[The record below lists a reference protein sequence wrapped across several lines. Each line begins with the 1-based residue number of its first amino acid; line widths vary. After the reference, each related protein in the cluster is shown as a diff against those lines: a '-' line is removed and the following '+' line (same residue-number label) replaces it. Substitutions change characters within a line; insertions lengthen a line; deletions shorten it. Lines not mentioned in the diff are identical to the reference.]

1 MHPSLVSRQLPWPN
15 FTCLGLNARCEVSHP
30 IISLLSTEREAS
42 HVPPLARTSVVVVE
56 EPTVAGRAEP
66 LPRDVLLLGPCRE
79 GRDAPRVRGVPGAG
93 RIERVEWVLE
103 RRETARRAIPLRLDE
118 NGARREVRVHRSSPR
133 SAKWNLPV
141 RSDRE
146 SLKTS

>member
-66 LPRDVLLLGPCRE
+66 LPRDVLLLRPRRE
-79 GRDAPRVRGVPGAG
+79 GRARGRGRERLPDGAG
-93 RIERVEWVLE
+93 S
-103 RRETARRAIPLRLDE
+103 RLDE
-118 NGARREVRVHRSSPR
+118 DRADREVRVHRSSPR

-146 SLKTS
+146 SLK